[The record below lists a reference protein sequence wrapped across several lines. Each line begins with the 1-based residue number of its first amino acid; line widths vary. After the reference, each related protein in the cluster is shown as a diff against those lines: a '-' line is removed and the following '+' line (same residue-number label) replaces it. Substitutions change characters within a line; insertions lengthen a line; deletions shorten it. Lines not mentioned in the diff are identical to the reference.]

1 MKEEILQI
9 FKEKNDFVSG
19 QELCE
24 HFNVSRTAIW
34 KAVKALKDSGYEIE
48 SVTNKGYRLKSVADV
63 LNETEIRNHLST
75 KKIAQQ
81 LKYFDVI
88 DSTNLEC
95 KRIADAG
102 QFYDGTLIVADRQDA
117 GRGRR
122 GRTWEC
128 PAGINIAM
136 SLLLKPDIAPDTA
149 SMLTIVMAMAV
160 ANAVKKVSALDVKIK
175 WPNDIIINGRK
186 FCGILTE
193 MSLEM
198 DYIHYVIIGVGINVN
213 QLEFPEEI
221 KDIATS
227 VKLQKGESVSRA
239 KIVAN
244 VMAEFERLYEQFLA
258 DGDLSALMEEYN
270 QYLVSFGKEVRVLD
284 PKGEFC
290 GISEGINS
298 VGELLVRK
306 EDGNLANVY
315 AGEVSVRGIYGYV

>member
-63 LNETEIRNHLST
+63 LNETEIKNHLNT

-270 QYLVSFGKEVRVLD
+270 QYLVSFAKEVRVLD